1 MKVSDLHLTPNEHIK
16 HKKIFFFTGE
26 FNGSSP
32 PERVQFR
39 SAVFSPSGGKDNLLN
54 SRSWSGDDPIGPCRG
69 GLQSGVILL
78 IFF

>member
-32 PERVQFR
+32 PERVKLGYLDLIGT
-39 SAVFSPSGGKDNLLN
+39 VIGGRTFD
-54 SRSWSGDDPIGPCRG
+54 R
-69 GLQSGVILL
+69 
-78 IFF
+78 